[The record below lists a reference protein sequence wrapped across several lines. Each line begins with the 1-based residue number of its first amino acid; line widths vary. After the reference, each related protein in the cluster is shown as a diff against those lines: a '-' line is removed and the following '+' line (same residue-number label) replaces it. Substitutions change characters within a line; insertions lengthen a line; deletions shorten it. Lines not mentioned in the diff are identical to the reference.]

1 MSTTT
6 IVSQDW
12 DEVVARTSETT
23 KTSLGTT
30 SADVVLLEPQRGF
43 AAFSTTFRYMFKE
56 EWREN
61 IDFAKKRQVVLFP
74 LLLALVTTITTICLQ
89 FLGKEGIMGHRIW

>member
-1 MSTTT
+1 MTMSTTT

-61 IDFAKKRQVVLFP
+61 IDFARGREAPASLAKRAQRAKRATPAGFVAP
-74 LLLALVTTITTICLQ
+74 DAR
-89 FLGKEGIMGHRIW
+89 K